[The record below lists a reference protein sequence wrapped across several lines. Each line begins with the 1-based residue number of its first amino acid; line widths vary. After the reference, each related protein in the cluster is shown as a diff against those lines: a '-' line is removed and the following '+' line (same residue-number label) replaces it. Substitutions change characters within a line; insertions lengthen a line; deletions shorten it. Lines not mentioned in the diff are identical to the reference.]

1 MPTKRAAT
9 SKVETKATEKS
20 AGAAEA
26 AAKAVTSKKRKR
38 NEITHSQQAEVN
50 STAKSRSRSKPT
62 RKAKNSEEP
71 VTTKK
76 ADRPA
81 EKPRAQRS
89 ARVKVTALEAA
100 AAPEETVRERTKR
113 AKGGKPD
120 SQEDKLLNVQDVLDN
135 DSRSP
140 ADDGVG
146 LEVQRIKALHDARA
160 ADDERAMSAKLVKF
174 DQVYSIYGL
183 VEQYPNK
190 FKDVLDELIACPDSE
205 EANSDKTILKT
216 VFLYFHELM
225 GVSKDEDLQLLVE
238 KSLVWTKEQEVDKFF
253 KERKP
258 EELFNFDTLQLCP
271 TDKEGGSHKKFFKR
285 FCKIIITDLVDMFPK
300 RNRLIPA
307 IVDKVCIIAQS
318 KVRLVRFGFTYIAF
332 GLMKVLLHQ
341 FSVLSGVIGR
351 LRSQPTL
358 CSAEDSMVN
367 QCHDM
372 IKEQLQL
379 LSLEVLHERAY
390 DPQEFIRKHVLESIG
405 QLDAT
410 EIKAASEIQDM
421 KLIDLVFES
430 LRDESAPIRKLAL

>member
-1 MPTKRAAT
+1 
-9 SKVETKATEKS
+9 
-20 AGAAEA
+20 
-26 AAKAVTSKKRKR
+26 
-38 NEITHSQQAEVN
+38 
-50 STAKSRSRSKPT
+50 
-62 RKAKNSEEP
+62 
-71 VTTKK
+71 
-76 ADRPA
+76 
-81 EKPRAQRS
+81 
-89 ARVKVTALEAA
+89 
-100 AAPEETVRERTKR
+100 
-113 AKGGKPD
+113 
-120 SQEDKLLNVQDVLDN
+120 
-135 DSRSP
+135 
-140 ADDGVG
+140 
-146 LEVQRIKALHDARA
+146 LEVQRIKALHDARQ
-160 ADDERAMSAKLVKF
+160 ADDERAMSAKLIKF

-183 VEQYPNK
+183 VEHCPNK
-190 FKDVLDELIACPDSE
+190 FKDVLDELIASPDGE
-205 EANSDKTILKT
+205 EANSDTTILKT
-216 VFLYFHELM
+216 IFLYFLELM

-238 KSLVWTKEQEVDKFF
+238 KTLVWTKEQEVDKFF

-258 EELFNFDTLQLCP
+258 EELINFDTLQLCP
-271 TDKEGGSHKKFFKR
+271 TEKEGGNHKKFFKR

-358 CSAEDSMVN
+358 CSAEDSMIT

-390 DPQEFIRKHVLESIG
+390 DPQEFIRKHVLESVA

-410 EIKAASEIQDM
+410 EIKAAGEIQDM